1 MQAQTRSH
9 KTFLLILIALCVGC
23 APQKRLAM
31 LLARHPEL
39 VHDTSMVVTQQLI
52 TPADSAYIDFN
63 IAELSGL
70 DAQRHSPEQSRT
82 RNNDLTVQTA
92 SGAIATISATH
103 ADNYRLQVRT
113 RSDTIH
119 YRDTITLP
127 AYTTRIEYRDK
138 VINQMNNAQSFFF
151 WIGIIALAL
160 ATLALIIRIVIRFVK
175 T

>member
-1 MQAQTRSH
+1 M
-9 KTFLLILIALCVGC
+9 KPFLLILIPLCISC
-23 APQKRLAM
+23 TPQRQLAV

-39 VHDTSMVVTQQLI
+39 ARDTTLVVTQQVI

-70 DAQRHSPEQSRT
+70 AAQRHSPEQSRT

-92 SGAIATISATH
+92 AGAIATISATSE
-103 ADNYRLQVRT
+103 DKYRLQVRT
-113 RSDTIH
+113 PTDTIH

-138 VINQMNNAQSFFF
+138 IVNQMNNAQSFFF

-160 ATLALIIRIVIRFVK
+160 ATLALVIRIVIRFVK